1 MEENKNVHRVQTQQ
15 FSKRQEKRNKLG
27 CFFDKLTTIC
37 MQQSRWM
44 WNRVLGGPPPNF
56 LLRQKNVGGRKFGAN
71 FYYYSF
77 RL

>member
-37 MQQSRWM
+37 MQQSS
-44 WNRVLGGPPPNF
+44 GGYMGPSINDVTHFFEIFDPSLPLIAHF
-56 LLRQKNVGGRKFGAN
+56 T
-71 FYYYSF
+71 Y
-77 RL
+77 

>member
-37 MQQSRWM
+37 MQQSSGGYM
-44 WNRVLGGPPPNF
+44 GPSIDDVTHFLGGFLTPPSPF
-56 LLRQKNVGGRKFGAN
+56 LPILLN
-71 FYYYSF
+71 
-77 RL
+77 RLMA